1 MYPPNIWRIA
11 TIVLVVVV
19 AILGIALALT
29 SRQVKVQTI
38 TITQTKFIKKNVY
51 IERKFN
57 PDNGTMISEKITDKS
72 EETNKDTIKE
82 KDVEKPATR
91 NFIAGVGY
99 APLGGRFSARLGM
112 VFLDTFIV
120 DVSNPVA
127 LELSPAITASIIF

>member
-1 MYPPNIWRIA
+1 MSPPNIWRIA
-11 TIVLVVVV
+11 TIVLLVVVI
-19 AILGIALALT
+19 ILGIALALT

-57 PDNGTMISEKITDKS
+57 PASGVMISEKITDKS
-72 EETNKDTIKE
+72 EETNKDTIKD
-82 KDVEKPATR
+82 KATEKPATK
-91 NFIAGVGY
+91 NFIVGIGY
-99 APLGGRFSARLGM
+99 APLGGRFSARLGI

-127 LELSPAITASIIF
+127 LELSPSITASIIF